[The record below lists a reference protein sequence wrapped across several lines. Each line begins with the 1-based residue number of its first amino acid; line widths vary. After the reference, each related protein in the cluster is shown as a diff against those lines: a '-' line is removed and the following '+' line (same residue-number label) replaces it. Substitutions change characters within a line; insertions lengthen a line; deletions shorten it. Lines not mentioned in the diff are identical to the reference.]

1 MEMWNYETEIIIIA
15 TVLIIVISFP
25 FLAIQSEKAA
35 EVRDRELKEIRKQ
48 EQYRDAVSCM
58 EEGQYDKAITLF
70 EELPR
75 DYEDARNILKYA
87 KYCQGVA
94 DEVGIEKLYRLTWDF
109 PDENKYTGKYA
120 EEMKNAEKE
129 VKTQYEEYTVQKE
142 KEEREEIK
150 KDVPYK
156 GMEEKYINSTI
167 LGRARDRKEEHYW
180 RDTPG
185 KRTQELQYRYT
196 WYDSNG
202 IRTYDAVCRNGRVSQ
217 VVKFLHTTSSNK
229 KKSYTSTARDRSMD
243 MYDVYDY
250 DDPEDFYYDHIDEF
264 DDIQDA
270 EDYWEEV
277 Q

>member
-129 VKTQYEEYTVQKE
+129 VKTQY
-142 KEEREEIK
+142 
-150 KDVPYK
+150 
-156 GMEEKYINSTI
+156 
-167 LGRARDRKEEHYW
+167 
-180 RDTPG
+180 
-185 KRTQELQYRYT
+185 
-196 WYDSNG
+196 
-202 IRTYDAVCRNGRVSQ
+202 
-217 VVKFLHTTSSNK
+217 
-229 KKSYTSTARDRSMD
+229 
-243 MYDVYDY
+243 
-250 DDPEDFYYDHIDEF
+250 
-264 DDIQDA
+264 
-270 EDYWEEV
+270 
-277 Q
+277 